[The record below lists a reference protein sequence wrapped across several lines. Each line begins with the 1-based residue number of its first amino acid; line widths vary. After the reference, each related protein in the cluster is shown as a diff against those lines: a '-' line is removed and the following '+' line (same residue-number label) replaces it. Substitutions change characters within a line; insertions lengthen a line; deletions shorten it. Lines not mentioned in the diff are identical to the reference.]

1 MTTPEDPNLPVIV
14 GIGEHVRRPRDSGPS
29 EPAQLMEIA
38 IRAALEDAGAGDAL
52 LHRVGLV
59 AAVPTA
65 SWGDG
70 DPGRRVAE
78 LLGIRAPTVRT
89 SNQGGN
95 GPGVLMATIG
105 ARIQAGDLDAA
116 VLCGAEAL
124 KTLSDA
130 MKRGEQPDWP
140 AADPT
145 RAADEV
151 LEPDRPA
158 NTDDETAVGL
168 IAPIMAYPLLEQAI
182 RVDAGRT
189 PDEQLDLIARLWS
202 RFSHVAGTN
211 PYAWSHTTYTPEEI
225 RTPSPANRQVTLPY
239 TKLLNSNLQ
248 VDQSAALLV
257 CSAATARELGVPRDR
272 WVFVHAAAHATD
284 EWFLS
289 ERRELHRS
297 PAIRACAAA
306 ALGHAGI
313 TAGDLGPVDLYS
325 CFPSAVQLA
334 AREIGLPIDDPGRPL
349 TCTGGLTF
357 FGGPGN
363 NYATHGIAAVARQL
377 REAPA
382 GTTGLS
388 TALGWYATKH
398 AVGVYGNEPPARGFA
413 AFAAEPE
420 HAEPREVA
428 EPGDARGIAEAC
440 TLIYDRGGE
449 PSYGILF
456 ALLDDGRRALGHTN
470 DPEVMAAMAHDD
482 ILGEPVDLRADRS
495 FTPSCLT
502 GASR

>member
-1 MTTPEDPNLPVIV
+1 MTAEDPHLPVIV
-14 GIGEHVRRPRDSGPS
+14 GIGEHVRRPGDDAPT
-29 EPAQLMEIA
+29 EPARLMEIA
-38 IRAALEDAGAGDAL
+38 VRAALDDAGAGDAPL
-52 LHRVGLV
+52 ARVGLL

-70 DPGRRVAE
+70 DPGRRVGE

-95 GPGVLMATIG
+95 GPGLLMATIA
-105 ARIQAGDLDAA
+105 ARIQAGGLDAA
-116 VLCGAEAL
+116 ILCGAESL
-124 KTLSDA
+124 RTLADA

-140 AADPT
+140 AADPA

-158 NTDDETAVGL
+158 NTEAETEAGL
-168 IAPIMAYPLLEQAI
+168 IAPIMAYPLIEQAL
-182 RVDAGRT
+182 RADAGRT
-189 PDEQLDLIARLWS
+189 PDEQLGRIARLWS
-202 RFSHVAGTN
+202 RFSDVAAGN
-211 PYAWSHTTYTPEEI
+211 PYAWSRDR
-225 RTPSPANRQVTLPY
+225 RTPAEIGTASPANRQVTLPY

-257 CSAATARELGVPRDR
+257 CSVATARALGVPRER

-289 ERRELHRS
+289 ERRDLHRS
-297 PAIRACAAA
+297 PAIRACARA
-306 ALGHAGI
+306 ALGHAGVG
-313 TAGDLGPVDLYS
+313 ADDLGPVDLYS

-334 AREIGLPIDDPGRPL
+334 ARELGLPVDDPDRPL

-382 GTTGLS
+382 GTVGLS

-398 AVGVYGNEPPARGFA
+398 AVGVYGNAPPVRPFA
-413 AFAAEPE
+413 AFAAEPD
-420 HAEPREVA
+420 HPAPRAVA
-428 EPGDARGIAEAC
+428 EPGEHRGVAETC

-449 PSYGILF
+449 PSYGVLF
-456 ALLDDGRRALGHTN
+456 ALLADGRRAIGHTN
-470 DPEVMAAMAHDD
+470 DPEVMAAMATHD

-495 FTPSCLT
+495 FTPACLME
-502 GASR
+502 ASR